1 VSGVALLNGAFE
13 VSAGT
18 DLTGF
23 DSAFLTTILGVTD
36 TVVELL
42 ADVWNY
48 LIQKDSTKLQ
58 HKNKL
63 GFHKL

>member
-1 VSGVALLNGAFE
+1 MSGVALLNGAFE

-42 ADVWNY
+42 ADV
-48 LIQKDSTKLQ
+48 
-58 HKNKL
+58 
-63 GFHKL
+63 